1 MMKKKVLSLVLLF
14 SVTAGSA
21 FFLPI
26 PLWAVYPEK
35 PVTFLCGY
43 PPGGA
48 QDMIARTMTET
59 VKKYFPK
66 PMVVVNRPGAAGTIM
81 AAEVY
86 HAKPDGYSI
95 GVSSATMV
103 TLQPRM
109 TKLPYGSPA
118 DFTAIIRLAS
128 NPCLIA
134 VKSAAL
140 WKTIQEFID
149 YARANPGKIR
159 VGNSGIG
166 TQCHLDAEMLRLMA
180 KLDLVAVPFAGS
192 GESVPAVL
200 GGHVEATC
208 THPSGVLGHVQAGK
222 VRVLAVFEEKRNPL
236 FPEAPTFKEIG
247 YDITT
252 AVYYQFIGPKG
263 LPPQIV
269 STLHDAFKKGMED
282 PAFVKPMATQG
293 WQIDYEGPQDL
304 AKRLL
309 KDYEM
314 NTKLVDLLNLKG
326 KGH

>member
-1 MMKKKVLSLVLLF
+1 
-14 SVTAGSA
+14 
-21 FFLPI
+21 
-26 PLWAVYPEK
+26 
-35 PVTFLCGY
+35 
-43 PPGGA
+43 
-48 QDMIARTMTET
+48 
-59 VKKYFPK
+59 
-66 PMVVVNRPGAAGTIM
+66 
-81 AAEVY
+81 
-86 HAKPDGYSI
+86 
-95 GVSSATMV
+95 
-103 TLQPRM
+103 M

-118 DFTAIIRLAS
+118 DFSAIIRLAS
-128 NPCLIA
+128 NPCLLA
-134 VKSAAL
+134 VKSNAP

-166 TQCHLDAEMLRLMA
+166 TQLHLDAEMLRLMA
-180 KLDLVAVPFAGS
+180 KIDLVAVPFAGS
-192 GESVPAVL
+192 GESVPAML
-200 GGHVEATC
+200 GGHVEVSS
-208 THPSGVLGHVQAGK
+208 THPNNVLGHVQAGK

-247 YDITT
+247 YEITT

-304 AKRLL
+304 MKRLM